1 MLVTLVIGTKMRRRP
16 NTSAT
21 RPNPRGWETSVRS
34 ATTRSRTLPT
44 WSPWGSKIG
53 RPTKRAAYTREGA
66 VLTAPRYRRD
76 CVLCRTAGPFWS
88 YRHGWRGGAVAK
100 HRGSTRRRDGVRR
113 TALGAGVV
121 AT

>member
-21 RPNPRGWETSVRS
+21 SPSTRGWLTSDRM

-53 RPTKRAAYTREGA
+53 SPTSRAAYTRDGL
-66 VLTAPRYRRD
+66 VLIFRVP
-76 CVLCRTAGPFWS
+76 VL
-88 YRHGWRGGAVAK
+88 GGAERAFAWGA
-100 HRGSTRRRDGVRR
+100 HRR
-113 TALGAGVV
+113 TLLGRAARMG
-121 AT
+121 A